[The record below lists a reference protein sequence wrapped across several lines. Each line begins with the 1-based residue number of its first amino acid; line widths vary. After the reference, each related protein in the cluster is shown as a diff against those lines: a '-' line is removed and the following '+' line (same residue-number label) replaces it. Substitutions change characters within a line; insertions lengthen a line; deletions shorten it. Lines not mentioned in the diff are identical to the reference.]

1 MATIS
6 NPPIVQEIIEESKPI
21 VETDSPITKRKN
33 RKNNNLEITT
43 AVTPSPSVKKSRPRR
58 FVWTLDK
65 VIILFG
71 LFSIITV
78 ALIVYMF
85 KQIS

>member
-1 MATIS
+1 MVTIS
-6 NPPIVQEIIEESKPI
+6 NPPIVQEIIEEAKAVIES
-21 VETDSPITKRKN
+21 DSPITKRKN
-33 RKNNNLEITT
+33 NNLGTPT

-58 FVWTLDK
+58 FVWTLNK

-71 LFSIITV
+71 LFSTITFG
-78 ALIVYMF
+78 LTVYMF